1 VSDLDIR
8 AVVSLI
14 KQTQDTETQSS
25 KRNLTSLEKVTL
37 GFADYRG
44 REGVLWYIQ
53 DITGQ
58 LMATLPPDG

>member
-25 KRNLTSLEKVTL
+25 KRNLTSLEKVTWDL
-37 GFADYRG
+37 LITVG